1 MQHLTAVMIWCENV
15 VRSIKNVFLGQI
27 MSVNVLK
34 KIFYRNHYEIWYKSY
49 SHKPL
54 LLQILINNDT
64 NNEYI

>member
-1 MQHLTAVMIWCENV
+1 
-15 VRSIKNVFLGQI
+15 

-34 KIFYRNHYEIWYKSY
+34 KIFYRKHYEIWYKSY

>member
-1 MQHLTAVMIWCENV
+1 MLSAPELVGENV
-15 VRSIKNVFLGQI
+15 VRSITNIFLGQI

-34 KIFYRNHYEIWYKSY
+34 KIFYRKHYEIWYKSY

-64 NNEYI
+64 NNEYT